1 MHLYF
6 NGDSNMSGEEIV
18 EGDTISSKVSERLGA
33 TKIVNHALS
42 GASNDYIYRTTM
54 EYLTLNTPDF
64 VLIGVTEMG
73 RGEWLLPWNDG
84 LEYIQLNNIGVGKLE
99 IIKEMGLENR
109 FEHWKEYQK
118 ISKPYHESQAWY
130 WHEKYY
136 NLHKLLQYKG
146 IKHLFFHAFHTFRV
160 YDKKY
165 QLDWEGSFYEP
176 YTIGSTYIKWCEKN
190 GYKEMTP
197 GFHHYES
204 SAQAAW
210 AEKMIEHAQING
222 VL

>member
-42 GASNDYIYRTTM
+42 GASNDYIYRTTT

-84 LEYIQLNNIGVGKLE
+84 LEYIDIRKDINN
-99 IIKEMGLENR
+99 KEDVNKTNSVR
-109 FEHWKEYQK
+109 
-118 ISKPYHESQAWY
+118 ISKFTLFRKDQFIKFLRKNYSNVEILNSRVGNGHFFTT
-130 WHEKYY
+130 
-136 NLHKLLQYKG
+136 YK
-146 IKHLFFHAFHTFRV
+146 IL
-160 YDKKY
+160 KK
-165 QLDWEGSFYEP
+165 D
-176 YTIGSTYIKWCEKN
+176 TK
-190 GYKEMTP
+190 
-197 GFHHYES
+197 
-204 SAQAAW
+204 
-210 AEKMIEHAQING
+210 
-222 VL
+222 